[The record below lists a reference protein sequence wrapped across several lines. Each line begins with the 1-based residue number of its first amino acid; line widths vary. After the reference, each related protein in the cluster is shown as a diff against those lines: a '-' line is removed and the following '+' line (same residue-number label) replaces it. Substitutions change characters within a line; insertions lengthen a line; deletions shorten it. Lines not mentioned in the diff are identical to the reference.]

1 MKILVAMDFSDCSSL
16 ACRWAV
22 QYAQRL
28 GANELTFLNVIEPG
42 ASADEIPEIEAG
54 AAALRERVG
63 EEIANA
69 LGNERLS
76 QVLQIRYSVKQ
87 GSPTE
92 EILAAAREMKVD
104 AVVMGTHGRKGFDR
118 LLVGS
123 VAEKVL
129 RDAPCTV
136 IIVKP
141 KADA

>member
-1 MKILVAMDFSDCSSL
+1 
-16 ACRWAV
+16 
-22 QYAQRL
+22 
-28 GANELTFLNVIEPG
+28 
-42 ASADEIPEIEAG
+42 
-54 AAALRERVG
+54 
-63 EEIANA
+63 
-69 LGNERLS
+69 
-76 QVLQIRYSVKQ
+76 VLQIRYSVKQ

-92 EILAAAREMKVD
+92 EILAASRDMKVD

>member
-1 MKILVAMDFSDCSSL
+1 MTKPVWHCHIAMSLDGKIARSD
-16 ACRWAV
+16 
-22 QYAQRL
+22 
-28 GANELTFLNVIEPG
+28 
-42 ASADEIPEIEAG
+42 
-54 AAALRERVG
+54 
-63 EEIANA
+63 
-69 LGNERLS
+69 
-76 QVLQIRYSVKQ
+76 
-87 GSPTE
+87 GSFDWLMPYPPQE
-92 EILAAAREMKVD
+92 FDIDAFHAEVD